1 MSEVYFPWG
10 WKAIIDGQP
19 AEIGRV
25 NYVLRAVKVPAGS
38 HTIEMVFDPESIHT
52 TTTAAYIAIILIY
65 LALIAAVAM
74 PLMKCARKR
83 NEGGNEDTT
92 TGQQ

>member
-1 MSEVYFPWG
+1 MGLEG
-10 WKAIIDGQP
+10 HH
-19 AEIGRV
+19 GRST
-25 NYVLRAVKVPAGS
+25 RP
-38 HTIEMVFDPESIHT
+38 P
-52 TTTAAYIAIILIY
+52 AAYVGIILIY